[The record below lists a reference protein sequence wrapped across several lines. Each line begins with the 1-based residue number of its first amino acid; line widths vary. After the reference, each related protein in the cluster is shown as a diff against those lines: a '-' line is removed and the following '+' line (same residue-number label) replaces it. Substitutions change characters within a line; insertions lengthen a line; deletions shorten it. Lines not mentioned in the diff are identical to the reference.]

1 MFKHKNLKPRYKV
14 MEITKTKK
22 GVIYVPP
29 LGINHQHNLQK
40 GIYEWE
46 FIKLTIKFGLFGEG
60 VSSNAS
66 SRYADYRTVGKN
78 LWKYEGGENGSVKS
92 IKMLDKILKVN
103 ESINVYFYEVINPT
117 IEIDGV
123 RYDINLACI
132 EKEAKEEYKDTLI
145 LT

>member
-29 LGINHQHNLQK
+29 LGINHQHNIPV

-46 FIKLTIKFGLFGEG
+46 FTNPIKFGLFGEG

-66 SRYADYRTVGKN
+66 SRYNTYRTVGKN
-78 LWKYEGGENGSVKS
+78 LWKYEGGENGSVESMK
-92 IKMLDKILKVN
+92 ILDKILKVN
-103 ESINVYFYEVINPT
+103 ESINVYFYEVINPI

-123 RYDINLACI
+123 RYDVNLACI

-145 LT
+145 LK